1 MTSDRDEERGGN
13 GGADAEQGPIPFAN
27 ADELL
32 EGSAHHGAASTP
44 APDDRITSEQ
54 RSQLERLAR
63 LSDPSEWFI
72 QPGFPGLGP
81 SAAIGVGCTVLAA
94 WVALVRT
101 QSEHPLLHALGVVY
115 LIAFHT
121 AGGVVAARIAA
132 GLAEKGF
139 NMPLLAAARLLPAVA
154 VFHLCLNLRIPI
166 PFEIEEH
173 ALAFAGYLALAWAMF
188 RLPRV
193 EIALLGMSHLSVWV
207 MLQIAVAIS
216 VGQRAAL
223 G

>member
-1 MTSDRDEERGGN
+1 MTGGEHD
-13 GGADAEQGPIPFAN
+13 GEGPIPFAN

-32 EGSAHHGAASTP
+32 EGAAELSAPLPGAK
-44 APDDRITSEQ
+44 DEQITTEQ
-54 RSQLERLAR
+54 REQLERLAR
-63 LSDPSEWFI
+63 LSDPAEWFI
-72 QPGFPGLGP
+72 QPGFPGLGLC
-81 SAAIGVGCTVLAA
+81 AALGGACTLLAA
-94 WVALVRT
+94 WVSFVRT

-154 VFHLCLNLRIPI
+154 LFHLFLNLQIPI

-173 ALAFAGYLALAWAMF
+173 ALAFGSYLIAAWAMF
-188 RLPRV
+188 RLPRA
-193 EIALLGMSHLSVWV
+193 EIGLLGMSHLAVWIA
-207 MLQIAVAIS
+207 MQIAVAIA